1 MTPLKKKRISV
12 GIKQCALAVK
22 AGNISIS
29 NFSRYEN
36 GWARPSLYT
45 ASRIAKA
52 LNCEI
57 SEIFPELEGNSD
69 D

>member
-1 MTPLKKKRISV
+1 MTPLKKKRISM
-12 GIKQCALAVK
+12 GMKQCELAVK

-36 GWARPSLYT
+36 GWARPSHDT
-45 ASRIAKA
+45 ASRIATVLK
-52 LNCEI
+52 CEI